1 MILNKELKMKKNIL
15 FTCLLLT
22 SLLLTACYNSVFY
35 DVRSDVTPESATVSG
50 NITSITRYTVNGT
63 EFLVLAADGGLR
75 YKAVKNGYHDAWVTM
90 SSDDLPFEPH
100 SYDYFS
106 EVHNGE
112 QILKVLADSNTLYL
126 VTASY
131 VNDSSQG
138 TTIIDKVKLYGTQIS
153 SFSLNDDSLE
163 EWASPSWTTII
174 DEDTSS
180 TYFPTYIYSYY
191 NYSAF
196 AVFQT
201 NAPQASHR
209 KVYIRTGDPAAYDDD
224 YTSVSYYEV
233 SGLSAPTSLTI
244 SLVDSEDD
252 ESDNAARS
260 AVWFNDSVLFFNT
273 LASTTNETYDTEA
286 SRFYYTDGDTL
297 YLSSILLGLK
307 RAIEYNCD
315 IINLSLGGTFKNDPD
330 AIDLLKE
337 MILQAENAGIIV
349 VAAVGNSGNSAINYP
364 AGFEEVIGVGSININ
379 NEVSWF
385 SQRNDSVFVV
395 APGENILSLYP
406 DGSTLTDSGTSMAAP
421 IVTSIAALVKEVM
434 PECSSFEFKRILKET
449 AIDIGILGYDI
460 EYGYGKV
467 DIQKII
473 EDIKEYLPEIIIT
486 QGISDDVKQIYI
498 HNNTSDIKFANGYFV
513 NYKDWNNKIMEQ
525 IIICSDIA
533 LGTGVI
539 NVPLYNNYNCFFL
552 WDNMMRPYV
561 QKYLIK

>member
-35 DVRSDVTPESATVSG
+35 DVRSDVAPESATVSG

-209 KVYIRTGDPAAYDDD
+209 KVYIRTGDPDAYDDD

-244 SLVDSEDD
+244 SLVDSEAK

-286 SRFYYTDGDTL
+286 SRFYYSDGDTL
-297 YLSSILLGLK
+297 YHSAENSTE
-307 RAIEYNCD
+307 IESTVLDAGSTITALMTC
-315 IINLSLGGTFKNDPD
+315 SD
-330 AIDLLKE
+330 AIIIGRGDFSSSASTSGGVKKTSLTDGVPGTELIDFTTNASFQLSTSYYVTTLINATPANAELDSDLY
-337 MILQAENAGIIV
+337 
-349 VAAVGNSGNSAINYP
+349 AAITYIGTGTSTSVSSKNKGLWSYYP
-364 AGFEEVIGVGSININ
+364 ARGN
-379 NEVSWF
+379 
-385 SQRNDSVFVV
+385 
-395 APGENILSLYP
+395 
-406 DGSTLTDSGTSMAAP
+406 
-421 IVTSIAALVKEVM
+421 
-434 PECSSFEFKRILKET
+434 
-449 AIDIGILGYDI
+449 
-460 EYGYGKV
+460 
-467 DIQKII
+467 
-473 EDIKEYLPEIIIT
+473 
-486 QGISDDVKQIYI
+486 
-498 HNNTSDIKFANGYFV
+498 
-513 NYKDWNNKIMEQ
+513 WNRE
-525 IIICSDIA
+525 
-533 LGTGVI
+533 
-539 NVPLYNNYNCFFL
+539 
-552 WDNMMRPYV
+552 
-561 QKYLIK
+561 

>member
-1 MILNKELKMKKNIL
+1 MMSGFRKLLQHIFL
-15 FTCLLLT
+15 FTVMFSLFCLKSASAYADEQLRYIVKTAENSAMTLT
-22 SLLLTACYNSVFY
+22 TRKNNE
-35 DVRSDVTPESATVSG
+35 DIKISD
-50 NITSITRYTVNGT
+50 NLYITSNIKDFERNHKI
-63 EFLVLAADGGLR
+63 EFYIPDYEAELFDIQYPFSA
-75 YKAVKNGYHDAWVTM
+75 
-90 SSDDLPFEPH
+90 SDIFID
-100 SYDYFS
+100 
-106 EVHNGE
+106 E
-112 QILKVLADSNTLYL
+112 QW
-126 VTASY
+126 
-131 VNDSSQG
+131 
-138 TTIIDKVKLYGTQIS
+138 
-153 SFSLNDDSLE
+153 SLE
-163 EWASPSWTTII
+163 NINS
-174 DEDTSS
+174 
-180 TYFPTYIYSYY
+180 
-191 NYSAF
+191 
-196 AVFQT
+196 
-201 NAPQASHR
+201 QAAR
-209 KVYIRTGDPAAYDDD
+209 RTGITGNGVKIAVIDSGIDFNHPDLRKDNIVDGINCIINQSTGQVLDENDYYDRCGHG
-224 YTSVSYYEV
+224 TMVT
-233 SGLSAPTSLTI
+233 GIISAQIDNQLGI
-244 SLVDSEDD
+244 AGIA
-252 ESDNAARS
+252 DNALIMPIK
-260 AVWFNDSVLFFNT
+260 V
-273 LASTTNETYDTEA
+273 
-286 SRFYYTDGDTL
+286 TDGDTL